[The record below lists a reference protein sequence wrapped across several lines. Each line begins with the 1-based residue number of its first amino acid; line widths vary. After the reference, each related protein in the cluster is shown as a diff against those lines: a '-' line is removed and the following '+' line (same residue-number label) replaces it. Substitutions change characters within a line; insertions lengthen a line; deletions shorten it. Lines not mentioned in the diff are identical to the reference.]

1 MWKSPANTRPR
12 LSHLTRRRS
21 RGGNNLSLS
30 PPPSFAVG
38 RNCFNR
44 FAFCTYSR
52 SPDELPHYSRPFLT
66 EQEARDERFRRD
78 DEPDSTWRVDW
89 ESVGYDA
96 IALVDAF

>member
-1 MWKSPANTRPR
+1 MEKPCEHTSSA
-12 LSHLTRRRS
+12 LTSDKAQVKRRKQP
-21 RGGNNLSLS
+21 LPF